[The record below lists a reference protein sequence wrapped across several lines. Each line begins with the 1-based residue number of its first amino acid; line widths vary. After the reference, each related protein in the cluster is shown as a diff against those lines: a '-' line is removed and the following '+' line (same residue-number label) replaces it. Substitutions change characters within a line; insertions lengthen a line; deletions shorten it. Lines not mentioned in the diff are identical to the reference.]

1 MACNCCRTCPNLIP
15 VSSVTTSGGITTVT
29 IPAGRTLTD
38 GSCYCLGLFTTIPA
52 GTNGT
57 QINVTD
63 GTTTWTIFNRVADY
77 WRPCC
82 ALRSRTLLKVRF
94 FNDPAHL
101 LKV

>member
-1 MACNCCRTCPNLIP
+1 MACNCRTCPNLVA
-15 VSSVTTSGGITTVT
+15 VSSVTTSGGVTTITVPSSTT
-29 IPAGRTLTD
+29 FTD
-38 GSCYCLGLFTTIPA
+38 GNCYCLGLFLTIPA

-57 QINVTD
+57 QINITD
-63 GTTTWTIFNRVADY
+63 GTTTWTVMNRVANY

-94 FNDPAHL
+94 FNDPAHF

>member
-1 MACNCCRTCPNLIP
+1 MACNCKTCPNLIP
-15 VSSVTTSGGITTVT
+15 VTSVTTSGGITTITV
-29 IPAGRTLTD
+29 PASTVLND
-38 GSCYCLGLFTTIPA
+38 GNCYCLGLYTSIPA

-57 QINVTD
+57 QVNVTD
-63 GTTTWTIFNRVADY
+63 GTNTYTIFNRNADY

-101 LKV
+101 LKI

>member
-1 MACNCCRTCPNLIP
+1 MACNCCKACPRLIP
-15 VSSVTTSGGITTVT
+15 VSSVTTSGGITTITV
-29 IPAGRTLTD
+29 PAGTVFTN
-38 GSCYCLGLFTTIPA
+38 GNCYCLGLFQTIPA

-63 GTTTWTIFNRVADY
+63 GTNTYTIFNRNADY

-82 ALRSRTLLKVRF
+82 ALRSRTMLRVRF

-101 LKV
+101 LKI